1 MWLRWEDSGEEEGT
15 DGNKGTEVDVVQL
28 QILVVL
34 EVIRNLKK
42 WGEWER
48 ARERKVGNKDVRGD
62 GVTWV
67 THVKRQALLSWLI
80 WMITLGPQS
89 IDYSRSLW
97 GVLMGRCRS
106 VWTTLDAF
114 RPSEP
119 QRNCS
124 SEVSLSLPTQNWL
137 CKWRLLYIKW
147 WRLASWLWGC
157 HSPKGSTKLSTAGTR
172 GCRSLAQ
179 RLNLYNASC
188 TAVNGGVF
196 FPWKWCLA
204 EF

>member
-42 WGEWER
+42 WGE
-48 ARERKVGNKDVRGD
+48 RERDREREREVGNNYVKGD

-67 THVKRQALLSWLI
+67 THVKRQALLSLLI
-80 WMITLGPQS
+80 WMITLGPRP
-89 IDYSRSLW
+89 IDHSRSLW
-97 GVLMGRCRS
+97 GVLVGRYGS
-106 VWTTLDAF
+106 VWTTSDAF

-137 CKWRLLYIKW
+137 CKWRLLYIQR
-147 WRLASWLWGC
+147 WRLASRLWRRR
-157 HSPKGSTKLSTAGTR
+157 SPKRSTELSTAGTR
-172 GCRSLAQ
+172 RWRSLA
-179 RLNLYNASC
+179 
-188 TAVNGGVF
+188 
-196 FPWKWCLA
+196 
-204 EF
+204 